1 MIKIDKGENVGNT
14 LKLISGFI
22 LFVVGIL
29 IAYETSVYNLL
40 DVLLIA
46 GLVISIVGIMMMV
59 SYFIDSNAD
68 KTTNIIKDFL
78 ESNDINSS
86 SVNRFNK
93 KQNTKKG
100 PLNVRSNIDDFYT
113 KKDYNELSIED
124 FERDSSQEHYSDDGY
139 VDRSKSVLNVVP
151 QEKTEADFNKKLN
164 FTPNYEKPLKVTRA
178 PKKREEDYFSQEL
191 PRFSEET
198 PKTEE
203 IKRFLS
209 EDDGKSIQVQ
219 HQPAGLEPK
228 VEEEPQEIKIDVNN
242 PESLPIPDSLNSYVI
257 GQNGLLTSKD
267 AFEQLAVEVNKEIM
281 LEIPSL
287 NNLSDRVLSHVPTIY
302 SRVIIDEFDS
312 DDLSYMFLI
321 TSLLKQGVHIRTVPK
336 VHSTNLITDDSF
348 AMIISEDPN
357 QLEYGAIY
365 DDRAS
370 ISSIRADFEKTWDI
384 ASNLDESIL
393 INSVS
398 GGVA

>member
-14 LKLISGFI
+14 LKLVSGFI
-22 LFVVGIL
+22 LFVIGLL
-29 IAYETSVYNLL
+29 IAYETTVYNLL

-46 GLVISIVGIMMMV
+46 GLIIAIVGIIMLV
-59 SYFIDSNAD
+59 SYFVDSNAD
-68 KTTNIIKDFL
+68 KTTNMIKDFL
-78 ESNDINSS
+78 ESSEVNSS
-86 SVNRFNK
+86 LNRFDR
-93 KQNTKKG
+93 KQKNNDG
-100 PLNVRSNIDDFYT
+100 PLNLRNDNYYDDNQY
-113 KKDYNELSIED
+113 KELNIED
-124 FERDSSQEHYSDDGY
+124 FERESPQKYHFDDEEY

-151 QEKTEADFNKKLN
+151 QDDGEIEFNNQQLN
-164 FTPNYEKPLKVTRA
+164 FTPNYDKPLKVTRA
-178 PKKREEDYFSQEL
+178 PKKRDTDYFSQEI
-191 PRFSEET
+191 PTFSEET
-198 PKTEE
+198 AKTEE
-203 IKRFLS
+203 IKRALS
-209 EDDGKSIQVQ
+209 EDDGGEIYVE
-219 HQPAGLEPK
+219 HQPTLNPV

-242 PESLPIPDSLNSYVI
+242 PESLPIPNSLNSYVV

-312 DDLSYMFLI
+312 NDLSYMFLI
-321 TSLLKQGVHIRTVPK
+321 TSLLKQGVHIKTVPK
-336 VHSTNLITDDSF
+336 VHSTNLITDDSY
-348 AMIISEDPN
+348 AMIISEDQN

-365 DDRAS
+365 DDRVS

-393 INSVS
+393 MNSVS